1 MAFTLVLYGRLTLP
15 KGFLGQVHGYTAG
28 AGEEPTVPF
37 TERVDQK
44 EKKKKEEEEEEEKK
58 NT

>member
-1 MAFTLVLYGRLTLP
+1 MELLAVQTLSGLDP
-15 KGFLGQVHGYTAG
+15 TAG

-44 EKKKKEEEEEEEKK
+44 EKKKKEEEEEEEEK